1 MNQKQALAILH
12 SGKNVF
18 LTGPAGSGKTYV
30 LNRFIKEARKADKY
44 VSVTASTGLA
54 ATHLG
59 GTTIHSWSGIGIKD
73 SLPHDFIAKLPKNR
87 KKIIQKTDILV
98 IDEISMLHDFRLD
111 MIDEICRF
119 VREKPLEPFG
129 GIQVVMSGDFFQLP
143 PINRHDSRQGGF
155 VVNSNAWSELKPTIC
170 YLTEQFRQDDQALSD
185 ILDAIRSGSV
195 GQDHLDVLYNR
206 GEVQPDDLENLT
218 EIYTVNVDVDRL
230 NESRLNKID
239 EQEYTYVRHEEGAKG
254 SIDSLGRSILAPKVL
269 KLRRGALV
277 MAIKNSPNR
286 DYVNGSIGTVVDFA
300 PYSDKP
306 VIRFRNGKKVVM
318 DKEEWKLSDGE
329 EVRATISQIPLR
341 LAWAITV
348 HKSQGMTLDSARM
361 NLSRAFVEG
370 MGYVA
375 LSRVKN
381 VNSLYLTGLNDMA
394 LRVSEEARL
403 IDSYLR
409 EESGKNAERF
419 KNLLK

>member
-1 MNQKQALAILH
+1 M
-12 SGKNVF
+12 
-18 LTGPAGSGKTYV
+18 
-30 LNRFIKEARKADKY
+30 
-44 VSVTASTGLA
+44 
-54 ATHLG
+54 
-59 GTTIHSWSGIGIKD
+59 
-73 SLPHDFIAKLPKNR
+73 
-87 KKIIQKTDILV
+87 
-98 IDEISMLHDFRLD
+98 
-111 MIDEICRF
+111 
-119 VREKPLEPFG
+119 
-129 GIQVVMSGDFFQLP
+129 
-143 PINRHDSRQGGF
+143 
-155 VVNSNAWSELKPTIC
+155 
-170 YLTEQFRQDDQALSD
+170 
-185 ILDAIRSGSV
+185 
-195 GQDHLDVLYNR
+195 GQDHLDVLYSR

-286 DYVNGSIGTVVDFA
+286 DYVNGSIGTVVGFS

-306 VIRFRNGKKVVM
+306 IIRFRNGKEVAM
-318 DKEEWKLSDGE
+318 GQEEWNLSDGE

-403 IDSYLR
+403 IDFYLR
-409 EESGKNAERF
+409 EESGKNAEQF

>member
-12 SGKNVF
+12 SGKNDF

-195 GQDHLDVLYNR
+195 GQDHLDVLYSR

-286 DYVNGSIGTVVDFA
+286 DYVNGSIGTVIDFA